1 MRDIIVIGGSA
12 GAIDPLCALLKS
24 LPARLPASVFVV
36 IHVAEESS
44 LLDQVLARCGR
55 ARVRKAANCEKV
67 ERGQVYVAPSGSH
80 LVLNNGEMQLNK
92 GPRENRHRPSVD
104 TLFRSAARAH
114 RERVIAIVLSG
125 ALDDGTAGALA
136 VKARGGVVIVQSPQE
151 AKVPDMPKNVLKYVE
166 ADYTLPVDEIAPRL
180 VKLMKTKT
188 RRPAAHGKNGNATQ
202 KAVGFV
208 CPDCGGPLTQ
218 TQQGKLIQF
227 GCRVGH
233 KFSPQTVSEAHA
245 NALERALWVA
255 LRHLSERRG
264 IQHALAGQCPHDP
277 TMVRRYEENAEA
289 ATHDIALLREILERL

>member
-36 IHVAEESS
+36 IHVAAESS

-55 ARVRKAANCEKV
+55 ARVHKAENCQKV

-80 LVLNNGEMQLNK
+80 LVLNDGEMQLNK

-114 RERVIAIVLSG
+114 RERVIGIVLSG

-136 VKARGGVVIVQSPQE
+136 VKARGGVVIVQSPKE
-151 AKVPDMPKNVLKYVE
+151 ARVQDMPANVLKYVE
-166 ADYTLPVDEIAPRL
+166 ADYCLPVDQMAPTL
-180 VKLMKTKT
+180 AKLMKAKT
-188 RRPAAHGKNGNATQ
+188 RGSRAHGKNG
-202 KAVGFV
+202 KAEKKHVDFV

-218 TQQGKLIQF
+218 TREANLIQF
-227 GCRVGH
+227 RCRVGH
-233 KFSPQTVSEAHA
+233 MFSPQTVSEAHA

-264 IQHALAGQCPHDP
+264 IQQALAGQCRDDP
-277 TMVRRYEENAEA
+277 MMVRRYEENAEA